1 MLAVLCCYS
10 FSRWGRTYSHCVYR
24 NQRKEKLKNDR
35 LQIRRELILAKLF
48 EPPSNLAVAPGSDGK
63 QVWVDGHFLRR
74 FFSCQDGLE
83 DVFRNATLPSFLKS
97 DLFVCEHQKLA
108 PRTARKGKLL
118 HSDVYHA
125 MEAIVR
131 NEYGQFVRDE
141 GSGRS
146 GPDDSPT
153 LMDQKIVD
161 DGSGVGCKEC
171 GTLYQQE
178 ARNKFELFQVR
189 WK

>member
-1 MLAVLCCYS
+1 MPAVPLVASVC
-10 FSRWGRTYSHCVYR
+10 SHYRDLTIDTR

-118 HSDVYHA
+118 H
-125 MEAIVR
+125 
-131 NEYGQFVRDE
+131 GE
-141 GSGRS
+141 GILRS
-146 GPDDSPT
+146 MF
-153 LMDQKIVD
+153 LK
-161 DGSGVGCKEC
+161 
-171 GTLYQQE
+171 
-178 ARNKFELFQVR
+178 A
-189 WK
+189 